1 MDTMFDT
8 LLQLPLFQGLAEEDF
23 TNILGKVKLHFTKHK
38 AGDTLALA
46 GEPCSQL
53 IFILKG
59 EVASQT
65 VARGDAYSLI
75 EYQQAPCLLEA
86 QSMFGMHT
94 NYSATH
100 TVTDNEV
107 HAVSISKAFVLKE
120 LWRYDIFRLNFTNI
134 VSNRAQSLK
143 ARLWLPVPDDTEGR
157 IAHFIA
163 QHCEHAKGRKMLKI
177 KMDDLA
183 RIINETRLS
192 VSKTLNKMQDSGW
205 IELHRGEI
213 VVPQLELL
221 TENCL

>member
-8 LLQLPLFQGLAEEDF
+8 LLQLPLFQGLAHEDF

-38 AGDTLALA
+38 AGDTLAQA
-46 GEPCSQL
+46 GEPCTQL

-65 VARGDAYSLI
+65 SAKTYSLI
-75 EYQQAPCLLEA
+75 EYQQAPCLLEP
-86 QSMFGMHT
+86 QSMFGMYT

-100 TVTDNEV
+100 TVADSEV

-120 LWRYDIFRLNFTNI
+120 LWRYDIFRLNYCNI
-134 VSNRAQSLK
+134 VCNRVQSLK
-143 ARLWLPVPDDTEGR
+143 ARLWLPSPDDTEGR
-157 IAHFIA
+157 IAYFIC
-163 QHCEHAKGRKMLKI
+163 QHCEYNKGKKILKI

-183 RIINETRLS
+183 RIINETRLA
-192 VSKTLNKMQDSGW
+192 VSKTLNKMQEDGW